1 MLEPPAGR
9 IPEIQADPLA
19 LESIFGNLISNAIN
33 YTAEGGAIRVTV
45 GLAGINIRVQVIDTG
60 FGIEPRHQDRIFERF
75 YRVKD
80 DNTRYITGTGLGLP
94 IVKGLVD
101 SLGGIIEVESTPG
114 EGSTFTVLL
123 PAQNS

>member
-1 MLEPPAGR
+1 M
-9 IPEIQADPLA
+9 A

-33 YTAEGGAIRVTV
+33 YTPEGGRITV
-45 GLAGINIRVQVIDTG
+45 KTGKTGDGRIAVLVADNG
-60 FGIEPRHQDRIFERF
+60 FGIAPKYHDKIFERF

-101 SLGGIIEVESTPG
+101 AMNGKITLDSDAGKGA
-114 EGSTFTVLL
+114 TFTVTL
-123 PAQNS
+123 PV